1 VEIEDQKDTISVLKK
16 LNEKQKAVIEREKE
30 RMREKEGIIGRLNG
44 EIVEL
49 SGENKILGQEV
60 SNSEQVI
67 RSK

>member
-1 VEIEDQKDTISVLKK
+1 
-16 LNEKQKAVIEREKE
+16 
-30 RMREKEGIIGRLNG
+30 MREKEGIIGRLNG

>member
-1 VEIEDQKDTISVLKK
+1 MEIEDQKDTISVLKK